1 MEYGPGFKVADEMN
15 EAAVIK
21 AMTIGQVS
29 QFVGV
34 GRDTIRFYE
43 REGLIA
49 EPARSAAGYRLY
61 PPQTI
66 ARLRFIQQAKSLG
79 FSLNEIRVLLS
90 FSDRPNTDCAE
101 IKRQADAKIADIDGK
116 IANLQQMR
124 KALIGLTSACPGQG
138 PSTDCP
144 ILDALASEEQQCQSS

>member
-1 MEYGPGFKVADEMN
+1 MEYGIDKDVMN
-15 EAAVIK
+15 KTMA
-21 AMTIGQVS
+21 IGQVS
-29 QFVGV
+29 RILGV

-49 EPARSAAGYRLY
+49 EPPRTAAGYRQY
-61 PPQTI
+61 QPQTI
-66 ARLRFIQQAKSLG
+66 TRLRFIQQGKILG

-90 FSDRPNTDCAE
+90 FLDRPNTDCAE
-101 IKRQADAKIADIDGK
+101 IKRQADAKIADIDTK

-124 KALIGLTSACPGQG
+124 RALFRITSACPGQG

-144 ILDALASEEQQCQSS
+144 ILDALESEEQQCQSS